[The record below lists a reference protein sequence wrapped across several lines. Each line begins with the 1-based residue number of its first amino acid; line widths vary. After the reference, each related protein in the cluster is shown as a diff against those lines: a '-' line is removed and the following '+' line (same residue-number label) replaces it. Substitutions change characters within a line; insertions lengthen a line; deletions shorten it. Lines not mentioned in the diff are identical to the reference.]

1 MAGRVAGRRRRLLV
15 LAAVGALALAGAALG
30 GVVLGRGDGG
40 AGDCIAGARSAGTIP
55 PTTGAVDA
63 QPVAWGRY
71 ERPVD
76 QRRLLHNLSHGGV
89 GVQYGPDVPAATVAE
104 FRSWYLADP
113 DGLVLAPLGSLADQ
127 IALTAW
133 GRLETCRGFDESVF
147 SSFRDEHRFHGPEQ
161 VSWQAMRPGVGGRP
175 VALVGGLAVAPEPF
189 ARTLA
194 ISFSLGH
201 DAVLNIEV
209 EDDRGR
215 PVRILGPGAL
225 QPAGTVRM
233 TWDRRD
239 DRGRIVPAGAYIV
252 RVEAATEDETA
263 TASARAE
270 AGRT

>member
-30 GVVLGRGDGG
+30 GVVLASRDGG
-40 AGDCIAGARSAGTIP
+40 AGDCTAGVPGAETVTS
-55 PTTGAVDA
+55 TTGAVHA
-63 QPVAWGRY
+63 RPVAWGRY

-89 GVQYGPDVPAATVAE
+89 GVEYGPEVPAATVAE
-104 FRSWYLADP
+104 IRSWYLADP
-113 DGLVLAPLGSLADQ
+113 DGLVLAPLARLADQ

-147 SSFRDEHRFHGPEQ
+147 SSFRDELRFHGPEQ
-161 VSWQAMRPGVGGRP
+161 VSREAMRPGVGGRP
-175 VALVGGLAVAPEPF
+175 VALLGGLAVAPERF
-189 ARTLA
+189 ARGLA

-201 DAVLNIEV
+201 DAVLNVEV

-225 QPAGTVRM
+225 KFAGTVRM

-239 DRGRIVPAGAYIV
+239 DRGRVVPAGGYVV
-252 RVEAATEDETA
+252 RIEAATEGETA

-270 AGRT
+270 AGRP